1 MTISIRA
8 HCIPAYD
15 ILSNLRKVL
24 EIPPEIDSMEEKTA
38 GGIVKKIHRVLNSK
52 YWANLPNEKIIQS
65 GSVKNFVW
73 NKEKVQNDIMRICT
87 ECSFVFEE

>member
-38 GGIVKKIHRVLNSK
+38 GGIVKSIVCSIVNIGQIFQMKKS
-52 YWANLPNEKIIQS
+52 
-65 GSVKNFVW
+65 F
-73 NKEKVQNDIMRICT
+73 KV
-87 ECSFVFEE
+87 VV